1 MLVHSSLSKI
11 TLSLTVN
18 RTFSQVAKHP
28 LVASQFFQVGPRSIN
43 ANKPISKL
51 FNTTFS
57 QIEKLEALLQEKSQR
72 LLKKFRL
79 EDLTKEL
86 SRASQQKKEIK
97 QYLQAYG
104 SLMEAI
110 QKSRIEN
117 QQTYNI
123 IGWYNM
129 LPLKRTLI
137 EKMFTCKP
145 EELPPIIQSLSWMN
159 SEQDSIEQYFQ
170 SKEDYR

>member
-57 QIEKLEALLQEKSQR
+57 QIEKLEALL
-72 LLKKFRL
+72 
-79 EDLTKEL
+79 
-86 SRASQQKKEIK
+86 
-97 QYLQAYG
+97 
-104 SLMEAI
+104 
-110 QKSRIEN
+110 
-117 QQTYNI
+117 
-123 IGWYNM
+123 
-129 LPLKRTLI
+129 
-137 EKMFTCKP
+137 
-145 EELPPIIQSLSWMN
+145 
-159 SEQDSIEQYFQ
+159 
-170 SKEDYR
+170 